1 MTGGLPPVRP
11 SPTRTVDAVRPETAV
26 PIILLILLVILI
38 AQVGFWDTLGAVV
51 GAFAMIVLFALI
63 LAGALAVA
71 ALLVF
76 RRAKQRIGRFGR

>member
-1 MTGGLPPVRP
+1 
-11 SPTRTVDAVRPETAV
+11 
-26 PIILLILLVILI
+26 
-38 AQVGFWDTLGAVV
+38 
-51 GAFAMIVLFALI
+51 MIVLFALI